1 MNIQAEQVIEEL
13 LSQITALSRERAF
26 YAALVK
32 QYQQELE
39 RVKQELEQLKQGK
52 ENEE

>member
-13 LSQITALSRERAF
+13 LSQITALSRERAI
-26 YAALVK
+26 YAALAK
-32 QYQQELE
+32 QYQGELNQL
-39 RVKQELEQLKQGK
+39 KQELEQLKQGK